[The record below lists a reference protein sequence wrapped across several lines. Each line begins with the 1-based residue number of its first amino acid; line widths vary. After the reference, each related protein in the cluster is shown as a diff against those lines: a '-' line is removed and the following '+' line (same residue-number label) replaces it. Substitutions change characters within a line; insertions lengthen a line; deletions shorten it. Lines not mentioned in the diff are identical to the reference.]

1 MKLVTVKLE
10 HIEGDVVVFS
20 DVYDSLGRLLLKAP
34 KEIDENMKRILFNR
48 GVREVVVRDRR
59 ENTKAE
65 NESALDKE
73 LEKLEQRLINF
84 SDTETCREFKDLIK
98 DTVFQFY
105 GNKRTASG

>member
-34 KEIDENMKRILFNR
+34 KEIDENMKLILFNR
-48 GVREVVVRDRR
+48 GVREVVIQDRR
-59 ENTKAE
+59 EIAKVE
-65 NESALDKE
+65 DEGALDRE
-73 LEKLEQRLINF
+73 LEELERRLIHF
-84 SDTETCREFKDLIK
+84 SDNETCREFKDLIK

-105 GNKRTASG
+105 EHKRTTPR